1 MNTFKATKLG
11 MKQKSLIMLLLFC
24 LVVLT
29 SCDEQLTK
37 NIISFKPVNDTLQ
50 TRPTDS
56 LRVGT
61 VYGSTSYF
69 VFRDEPLGYQY
80 EMALNF
86 GKFAQKPVKI
96 IVVNSEYELLNLLE
110 KKEVDIAA
118 YDFFESLELK
128 SKYRFVFTQND
139 NQLVLVQNI
148 GVRNVSQVTELGG
161 KTVHVV
167 KNSVY
172 HKRIET
178 LNEETGGN
186 IIINAVND
194 TLNTDELLQMLADK
208 KIEYTITNSK
218 AAGLY
223 KKHYKLMDLN
233 VPLSFKRNTGW
244 LVHQTD
250 TTLVRQI
257 DDWWNKPQTRKKE
270 SVLYVKYWEKSPY
283 FASRKL
289 SIGKGAISP
298 WDEYFIK
305 YAAEINWDW
314 RLLAAVAFNESGFDP
329 DEVSWAGASGI
340 MQLMPRT
347 AGNFGL
353 DRTSILDPEKNIEAG
368 VQYIKSLN
376 LAFRKISDR
385 EERIKFILAS
395 YNSGPAHIF
404 DAMKLAEKYGKNP
417 GIWFENVDT
426 YLLKKNEPEFYN
438 DPVVKYGKFKGRETV
453 AYVINTLET
462 YEKYL
467 RKNL

>member
-1 MNTFKATKLG
+1 MKYHKIIENTL
-11 MKQKSLIMLLLFC
+11 LILVLC

-29 SCDEQLTK
+29 SCEQQLTK
-37 NIISFKPVNDTLQ
+37 NIVNLKFSTDTIE
-50 TRPTDS
+50 TKNSDS

-80 EMALNF
+80 EMAQNF
-86 GKFAQKPVKI
+86 GKFAGKPVKI
-96 IVVNSEYELLNLLE
+96 IIAKSEYELLNLLE
-110 KKEVDIAA
+110 KKEIDIAA

-139 NQLVLVQNI
+139 NELVLVQNI
-148 GVRNVSQVTELGG
+148 GVRNVSQVIELSG
-161 KTVHVV
+161 KSVHVV
-167 KNSVY
+167 KNSIY
-172 HKRIET
+172 HKTIEK

-186 IIINAVND
+186 IIITAVND
-194 TLNTDELLQMLADK
+194 TLNTDALLQMLADK
-208 KIEYTITNSK
+208 KIEYTITSSK
-218 AAGLY
+218 SAKLY
-223 KKHYKLMDLN
+223 KRHYKLMDMN

-244 LVHQTD
+244 LLQKND
-250 TTLVRQI
+250 STLAKQI
-257 DDWWNKPQTRKKE
+257 DEWWNLPQTRKTE
-270 SVLYVKYWEKSPY
+270 SVLYVKYWERSPY

-289 SIGKGAISP
+289 VIGKGAISP
-298 WDEYFIK
+298 WDEYFRK
-305 YAAEINWDW
+305 YAPEINWDW

-347 AGNFGL
+347 AANFGL
-353 DRTSILDPEKNIEAG
+353 NRSNILDPEKNIEAG

-376 LAFRKISDR
+376 LAFRKIADR

-417 GIWFENVDT
+417 HIWFDNVDI
-426 YLLKKNEPEFYN
+426 YLLKKSEPEFYN
-438 DPVVKYGKFKGRETV
+438 DPVVKQGKFRGRETV

-467 RKNL
+467 KKNL

>member
-1 MNTFKATKLG
+1 MKHQTFV
-11 MKQKSLIMLLLFC
+11 QILLFC
-24 LVVLT
+24 VALFT
-29 SCDEQLTK
+29 SCDEQLNKSTTGL
-37 NIISFKPVNDTLQ
+37 KPASDSVAIYRPDT
-50 TRPTDS
+50 

-61 VYGSTSYF
+61 IYNSTSYF
-69 VFRDEPLGYQY
+69 VFRDEPMGYQY

-86 GKFAQKPVKI
+86 GKHINLPVKT
-96 IVVNSEYELLNLLE
+96 IVVKSEVELLGLLE
-110 KKEVDIAA
+110 KKDIHIAA
-118 YDFFESLELK
+118 HNFFESLTLK
-128 SKYRFVFTQND
+128 SKYNFVFTQNE

-148 GVRNVSQVTELGG
+148 GLRNVSQVTELSG

-172 HKRIET
+172 HERIET
-178 LNEETGGN
+178 LNKETGGK
-186 IIINAVND
+186 IVINALND
-194 TLNTDELLQMLADK
+194 TMNTDDLMQMLADK

-218 AAGLY
+218 SAALY
-223 KKHYKLMDLN
+223 KKHYKLIDMN
-233 VPLSFKRNTGW
+233 VPLSFRRNTGW
-244 LVHQTD
+244 LIQKSD
-250 TTLVRQI
+250 TLLANRI
-257 DDWWNKPQTRKKE
+257 NEWWNNARTRKTE
-270 SVLYVKYWEKSPY
+270 SVLFSKYWERSPY

-289 SIGKGAISP
+289 IIGKGAISP
-298 WDEYFIK
+298 WDEYFKK
-305 YAAEINWDW
+305 YATEINWDW

-353 DRTSILDPEKNIEAG
+353 DETTILDPEKNIEAG

-376 LAFRKISDR
+376 LSFRRIEDR
-385 EERIKFILAS
+385 NERIKFILAG

-417 GIWFENVDT
+417 QIWFDNVDI
-426 YLLKKNEPEFYN
+426 YLLKKSEPEFYN
-438 DPVVKYGKFKGRETV
+438 DSVVKYGKFRGRETV

-467 RKNL
+467 KRN